1 MATAAAAT
9 ARALWKGVIEFEA
22 LSVPVKLY
30 TAVRPQEIHFRMLHD
45 QDLAP
50 VRQVLECPAERK
62 EVPWEHAVKGFEV
75 HKDRYVLVTDDDLEQ
90 AAPVASR
97 TIAIREFVPFGQIDP
112 TYFERAYWLGPDE
125 HGHNGYALLARALR
139 DTGAAGVCE
148 FVMRG
153 KNYLA
158 ALRARDGDDGHDGD
172 GSGGLVLCLETM
184 RYGEEVQSPAAAI
197 PELHG
202 KRKPAA
208 VSERELKV
216 AEQLVES
223 LSVKFEPA
231 SYQDEYRGCLM
242 KVIEAKAAG
251 KDPGL
256 KPIPARPATKAPD
269 LVDVLKA
276 SLAEAKKS
284 RRRAPH

>member
-1 MATAAAAT
+1 MA

-50 VRQVLECPAERK
+50 VKQVLECPREKK
-62 EVPWEHAVKGFEV
+62 EVPWEHAVKGFEI
-75 HKDRYVLVTDDDLEQ
+75 HKDRYVLVTEEDLEK
-90 AAPVASR
+90 AAPVPSR
-97 TIAIREFVPFGQIDP
+97 TIAVREFVPFAGIDP

-125 HGHNGYALLARALR
+125 HGHKGYALLTHALA
-139 DTGAAGVCE
+139 DTGAAGICE

-158 ALRARDGDDGHDGD
+158 ALRAHAGD
-172 GSGGLVLCLETM
+172 GKRSAAVLCLETM
-184 RYGEEVQSPAAAI
+184 RFAAEVQPPDEAI
-197 PELHG
+197 PELHA
-202 KRKPAA
+202 KRKPA

-216 AEQLVES
+216 AEQLIES
-223 LSVKFEPA
+223 LSIKFDPS
-231 SYQDEYRGCLM
+231 SYHDEYRACLM
-242 KVIEAKAAG
+242 KIIDAKAAG
-251 KDPGL
+251 REPVL
-256 KPIPARPATKAPD
+256 KEAKAKGTTKGSE

-276 SLAEAKKS
+276 SLAEAKKA
-284 RRRAPH
+284 RRREG